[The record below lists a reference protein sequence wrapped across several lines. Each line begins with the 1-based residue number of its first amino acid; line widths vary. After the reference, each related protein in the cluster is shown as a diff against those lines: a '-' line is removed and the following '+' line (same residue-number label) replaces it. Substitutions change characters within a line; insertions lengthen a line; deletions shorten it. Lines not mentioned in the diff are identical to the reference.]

1 VPSSPDPAGPGTF
14 WQGICHAGLVGQNP
28 PGSLLNAQYDS
39 SIFFHE
45 MFESG
50 KNAFRPH
57 YRRLAQRLLAL
68 NLFLDDIYHG
78 QRGLEDNLRGPSGAS
93 SMIENRA
100 EASRSLKAIIPPQ
113 SGYKLH

>member
-1 VPSSPDPAGPGTF
+1 
-14 WQGICHAGLVGQNP
+14 
-28 PGSLLNAQYDS
+28 
-39 SIFFHE
+39 

-57 YRRLAQRLLAL
+57 YRRLVQRLLAL

-100 EASRSLKAIIPPQ
+100 EASRSLKAIIQPQ
-113 SGYKLH
+113 SGHKLH